1 MKKLYCIICGKY
13 RNFEKPKISYLVEK
27 ILVLS
32 IICSKWKKEDEKSFE
47 EEESIEIFK
56 KLALIGNM

>member
-13 RNFEKPKISYLVEK
+13 RNSEKPKISYLAEK

>member
-32 IICSKWKKEDEKSFE
+32 IVCSK
-47 EEESIEIFK
+47 
-56 KLALIGNM
+56 